1 MNTIE
6 IICTVIGA
14 VATILTGIYFIIK
27 KAVKNG
33 VNEHRLTKV
42 ENTVEKLPCGKH
54 HDEIADSSLKYNKIN
69 ENVIS
74 TNEMVSE
81 ISKWV
86 MKIDNGMIDAL
97 AKKASPLKMT
107 AVGEELFEKSFSKKA
122 IDGNLDFLI
131 KELEKISPKTA
142 FDVEDQAYSVLFK
155 NMGHDLF
162 NEVKNFIYYSPEI
175 IEVTNPCDG
184 NKSQVK
190 ISLQTLIRLMG
201 IYLRDKYLEK
211 HTEIK

>member
-1 MNTIE
+1 M
-6 IICTVIGA
+6 
-14 VATILTGIYFIIK
+14 
-27 KAVKNG
+27 KN
-33 VNEHRLTKV
+33 HFL
-42 ENTVEKLPCGKH
+42 
-54 HDEIADSSLKYNKIN
+54 
-69 ENVIS
+69 
-74 TNEMVSE
+74 
-81 ISKWV
+81 
-86 MKIDNGMIDAL
+86 
-97 AKKASPLKMT
+97 
-107 AVGEELFEKSFSKKA
+107 KKA